1 MLSFLDPGSVEHLWC
16 RVIYQLRGLEVASP
30 SPSDQ
35 ASVASSVTSN
45 SDSGIG
51 GRDTEPSL
59 LQVGHRGSSPVVI

>member
-1 MLSFLDPGSVEHLWC
+1 MLSFLDPGSVEHLCC
-16 RVIYQLRGLEVASP
+16 RVIYQLRGLEVA